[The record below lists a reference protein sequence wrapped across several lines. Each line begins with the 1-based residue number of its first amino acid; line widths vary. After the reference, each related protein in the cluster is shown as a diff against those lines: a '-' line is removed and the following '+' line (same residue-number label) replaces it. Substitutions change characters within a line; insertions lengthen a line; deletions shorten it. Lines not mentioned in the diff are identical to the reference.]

1 MELLN
6 SKMQISLNCRGKL
19 LSLQKP
25 LIMGI
30 LNITPD
36 SFSDA
41 GKYNSLEKALAQTE
55 NMLNEGAEII
65 DIGAYSSRPHA
76 KNITIAEE
84 TQRIEKILPKLV
96 EKFPDS
102 VFSIDTFRSEVAK
115 SALEIGTQIIND
127 ISGGVLDEKMH
138 SVLASFGN
146 VPYILMHMQGNPQ
159 NMQDNPINTNA
170 FEIVWQFFVKQ
181 INLAREAGIKDIVLD
196 LGFGFGKTLKTNYE
210 LLNRMQDFKMFSLP
224 ILSGTSRKSMISKLM
239 ETSWQENLA
248 IGEILNYR
256 ALSSGANF
264 LRVHDV
270 GLAKKTIDFFVNE
283 IDLFAE
289 N

>member
-1 MELLN
+1 
-6 SKMQISLNCRGKL
+6 MQTSLNCRGKL

-36 SFSDA
+36 SFSDG
-41 GKYNSLEKALAQTE
+41 GKYNSLEKALARTE

-84 TQRIEKILPKLV
+84 LQRIEKILPKLV
-96 EKFPDS
+96 EKFPDI
-102 VFSIDTFRSEVAK
+102 VFSIDTFRSEIAK
-115 SALEIGTQIIND
+115 SALEIGAHIIND
-127 ISGGVLDEKMH
+127 ISGGLLDEKMY

-146 VPYILMHMQGNPQ
+146 APYILMHMQGNPQ
-159 NMQDNPINTNA
+159 NMQDNPIETNA

-181 INLAREAGIKDIVLD
+181 INLAREAGIKDIILD

-210 LLNRMQDFKMFSLP
+210 LLNRMQDFKMFGLP

-256 ALSSGANF
+256 ALISGANF

-270 GLAKKTIDFFVNE
+270 ALAKKTVDFFVNE